1 MPLSPKGAAT
11 PGRVAPLSE
20 VTTEWKPARKYSV
33 QRFCLEGSQERQNRA
48 RYSTPPDSIYAAE
61 VSQFIVQ
68 SGAAPTIARLEQ
80 TWHEVKADLHAE
92 IHYENADNVVM
103 GQWRQELFAR
113 GSSRPGMR

>member
-1 MPLSPKGAAT
+1 VEASSKIFSPAFLLRRKSG
-11 PGRVAPLSE
+11 
-20 VTTEWKPARKYSV
+20 TTKSCKIFYAS
-33 QRFCLEGSQERQNRA
+33 RFH
-48 RYSTPPDSIYAAE
+48 IYAAE

-68 SGAAPTIARLEQ
+68 SGAAPTISRLEQ

-92 IHYENADNVVM
+92 IHYKNADNVVM